1 MLSWSALI
9 KWLPVAWGRWSFLSA
24 QNRWGVPGDLS
35 SSRLSS
41 TRERRICKRSPTNGH
56 NSDGGTGLTDQE
68 GLCSLEK
75 GRLGEILL
83 MYISTWREG
92 AKKTQSVSF
101 QWCPATEYEA
111 MFADC
116 NTGGSLWTLGE
127 PWNRFPRQLVECPS
141 LKTVKSCLG
150 VMLGNWLYGTRLT
163 GGIGQDD
170 V

>member
-24 QNRWGVPGDLS
+24 QNRWGHAWRILS

-41 TRERRICKRSPTNGH
+41 MRERWTCKRSPTNGH
-56 NSDGGTGLTDQE
+56 SDGGTGLTDWE

-83 MYISTWREG
+83 MYIRTWREG
-92 AKKTQSVSF
+92 AKKTPSGSF

-111 MFADC
+111 MFAD
-116 NTGGSLWTLGE
+116 SLWTLGLSEGE
-127 PWNRFPRQLVECPS
+127 PWNRFPRELVESPS
-141 LKTVKSCLG
+141 LKTVKSCMDM
-150 VMLGNWLYGTRLT
+150 VLGNW
-163 GGIGQDD
+163 